1 MVVEKLVV
9 KILLIVDDANVLQER
24 MFRMHRRR
32 HHHRRHLHH
41 LQEVL
46 EVSKAHIGYAATD
59 HLQRAC
65 PFLPG
70 AHHEFRDTLLVR
82 PSPLISVMSL
92 QK

>member
-9 KILLIVDDANVLQER
+9 KILPNVDDANVLQER
-24 MFRMHRRR
+24 MFRMHRH
-32 HHHRRHLHH
+32 HHHRRHLHR

-46 EVSKAHIGYAATD
+46 GVSKAHIGYAATD

-65 PFLPG
+65 PSLPKV
-70 AHHEFRDTLLVR
+70 HREFRDTLLVR
-82 PSPLISVMSL
+82 PSPVISVVSS

>member
-9 KILLIVDDANVLQER
+9 KILPNVDDANVLQER
-24 MFRMHRRR
+24 MFRMHRH

-59 HLQRAC
+59 HLRRAC
-65 PFLPG
+65 PSLPEV
-70 AHHEFRDTLLVR
+70 HHEFRDTLQVR
-82 PSPLISVMSL
+82 SCPMISVMSL